1 MARPTTKTKLHY
13 QVYNYLD
20 YHHYLKDLVKELK
33 VKHPGFTM
41 RTFAEAA
48 GFGSPSYLKMVIDG
62 QRKLTEASI
71 EKFSIAL
78 DISGREKEYFVTL
91 VRYNQCVDPDEKK
104 ILFETL
110 NDLRPRK
117 TLTSLEKHQIKFLTH
132 DYYSCI
138 REMVLLDDFQED
150 AKWIAARCVPRISPT
165 EAREAIETLLTLK
178 LLTREADERLR
189 QSEDVVGTQAETEVV
204 EAFNF
209 HDAVLTKARN
219 ALSRTRQE
227 DRHYEALTIPMNPE
241 LAKTINQKI
250 AKVLEEV
257 LDEVN
262 TGGQKYEEVY
272 QLSVQFF
279 PATTREHVAI
289 KDHQNKEQGHPH
301 ENGQTHNSPSQ
312 NN

>member
-1 MARPTTKTKLHY
+1 MARPTTKTKVHY

-20 YHHYLKDLVKELK
+20 YRQYLKDLVKELK
-33 VKHPGFTM
+33 VKRPDFTM
-41 RTFAEAA
+41 RTFSEAA
-48 GFGSPSYLKMVIDG
+48 GFGSPSYLKMVMDG

-71 EKFSIAL
+71 EKFAIAL
-78 DISGREKEYFVTL
+78 DITGREKEYFVTL

-104 ILFETL
+104 KLFEAL

-150 AKWIAARCVPRISPT
+150 AKWIAARCVPRISPA
-165 EAREAIETLLTLK
+165 EAREALESLVTLK
-178 LLTREADERLR
+178 LLTRESDGRLR

-219 ALSRTRQE
+219 ALSRTKQE
-227 DRHYEALTIPMNPE
+227 DRHYEALTIPVNPE
-241 LAKTINQKI
+241 LAKIISQKI

-262 TGGQKYEEVY
+262 TGGQKYQEVY

-279 PATTREHVAI
+279 PATTREHVI
-289 KDHQNKEQGHPH
+289 IKEQGNKDQGQPH
-301 ENGQTHNSPSQ
+301 ETVQNDNNRGQDD
-312 NN
+312 